1 MNTDKHGWDL
11 IGCVAVPLLL
21 NARECDAS
29 SRLVRQ
35 GCLLP

>member
-11 IGCVAVPLLL
+11 IGRFAVHLLL

-29 SRLVRQ
+29 SRPVCQ
-35 GCLLP
+35 GCQLP